1 MRIALRHRPENT
13 KLLEWLNEDAPRHLR
28 QYCCGCVGFE
38 IVPDRFV
45 TFGITCRAAS
55 VGKRMPAPTV
65 MAGAFMAV
73 VEKPGVRF

>member
-1 MRIALRHRPENT
+1 MRIALRHRPEKT
-13 KLLEWLNEDAPRHLR
+13 ELLEWFNEDVLWHLR

-45 TFGITCRAAS
+45 TFGITCRTAS
-55 VGKRMPAPTV
+55 VEKRMHAPSV
-65 MAGAFMAV
+65 IAGAFTAV